1 MDSNAPNAIPV
12 GDLKHAA
19 AVISIPQ
26 PENNR
31 LIFLT
36 AALPLTVLAT
46 SWFLA
51 PGWSYVATTGALA
64 MFLLVLGQTISGTPF
79 GVLINERNLMSLSR
93 VQAAVWTVLVIGG
106 YLTMA
111 ISRVKAGTPAA
122 VDIAIPQ
129 ELWLAMGISTT
140 SLLGTPLILSAKRSR
155 KPDEKMVRNTSA
167 QLAEDATDIQ
177 QNCHG
182 TLYANKNLQDARVS
196 DLFQGDE
203 VGNTAHV
210 DLAKVQMFYF
220 TLIAAV
226 SYFMDVASAVMAG
239 KTGGLPPLSEGFV
252 ALLAISHGG
261 YLLGKANDHSN
272 SKPTA

>member
-12 GDLKHAA
+12 GELKQAA
-19 AVISIPQ
+19 ISSIPQ
-26 PENNR
+26 LENNR
-31 LIFLT
+31 LVFLT

-46 SWFLA
+46 AWFVA
-51 PGWSYVATTGALA
+51 PGWNYVATTGALA
-64 MFLLVLGQTISGTPF
+64 MFLLVLGQSISGTSF

-93 VQAAVWTVLVIGG
+93 VQAAIWTVLVVGG

-111 ISRVKAGTPAA
+111 ISRVKTNTPAA

-140 SLLGTPLILSAKRSR
+140 SLLGTPLILGAKRAR
-155 KPDEKMVRNTSA
+155 KADEKMVQNTSA
-167 QLAEDATDIQ
+167 QLAEDAGDIQ
-177 QNCHG
+177 QNSHG
-182 TLYANKNLQDARVS
+182 TLYANKSIQDARVS

-203 VGNTAHV
+203 VGNTAYV

-226 SYFMDVASAVMAG
+226 SYFMDIASAVMAG
-239 KTGGLPPLSEGFV
+239 KTGGLPPLSDGFV